1 MQRHLTYRDG
11 TNCFGCVVRRDYICF
26 CVDLLSAICI
36 YTSNSWHLIV
46 THAYTG
52 YNSVQGCPVCIHT
65 YPSHLSQVMNLGSRR
80 QLPADSPL
88 RGRQFG
94 CYHFIDEER
103 RGPAPLRT
111 TQMLRDCLRLLRE
124 DNLNH
129 VCGFSGTPMFDRR
142 VGFDYVLDSIP
153 EPMHLFPRL
162 FLFFAVRYASLS
174 DTHTHSYT
182 HITIHTHLHILTH
195 AFTEHYLWWSWWE
208 DARESVARQTHG
220 RQTSRGMSK
229 FGNI

>member
-162 FLFFAVRYASLS
+162 FLFFAVRNVSCIWFKVPPQTPS
-174 DTHTHSYT
+174 PFSFFFPPTTHTTHSLPSLT
-182 HITIHTHLHILTH
+182 LITH
-195 AFTEHYLWWSWWE
+195 AFTEHSLWWSWWQH
-208 DARESVARQTHG
+208 ARESMAR
-220 RQTSRGMSK
+220 
-229 FGNI
+229 